1 MVEYI
6 KSLLF
11 SLVILISPIK
21 EAIFAISFLVSAD
34 LIMGIIASYKIEEK
48 FSFKKI
54 ESTLIKVV
62 AYNLLLLV
70 SFVSEEYLMSYVPVI
85 KICLSFLCI
94 AELTS
99 IGRNFQKIT
108 GLSFIAYLRQYIKN
122 QIHKEKPPVN

>member
-11 SLVILISPIK
+11 SLIILISPIK
-21 EAIFAISFLVSAD
+21 EAIFAISFLISAD
-34 LIMGIIASYKIEEK
+34 LVMGIIASYKVDEK

-54 ESTLIKVV
+54 ESTLIKVLV
-62 AYNLLLLV
+62 YNLLLIV
-70 SFVSEEYLMSYVPVI
+70 SFVSEEYLMEYVPII

-94 AELTS
+94 AEITS

-108 GLSFIAYLRQYIKN
+108 GLSFVNYLREYIKN
-122 QIHKEKPPVN
+122 QIHKEKPPTE